1 MTLPSGFQRA
11 LLLPERYNATAEER
25 SADEQN
31 GFVLCCVRTAATQ
44 VDARRGEITLIT
56 ELAGAFACQRRDP
69 NDFFTASE
77 TESEGSRRRHMCS
90 S

>member
-44 VDARRGEITLIT
+44 LDARCGEISLIT

-69 NDFFTASE
+69 NDFVTAS
-77 TESEGSRRRHMCS
+77 ESEGSRRRQMCS